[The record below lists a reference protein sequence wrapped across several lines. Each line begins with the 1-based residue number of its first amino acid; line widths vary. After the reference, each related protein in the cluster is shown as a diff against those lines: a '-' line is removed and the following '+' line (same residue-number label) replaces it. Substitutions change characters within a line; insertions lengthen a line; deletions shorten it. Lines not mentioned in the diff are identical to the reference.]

1 MRLNV
6 GDVLDSLDINAD
18 WKSDKPCVKRVKDI
32 FEKPSFF
39 LDGAKGNDVRQG
51 RLGNCWMAAA
61 VSAVTNKSG
70 LIERLCPARN
80 EEVGVYG
87 FVFHRD
93 GEWST
98 TIVDDHLFLIHDDF
112 SSSKNLNGRRLL
124 EITGKDFDDEDIT
137 AEQRYRELY
146 QRGSSALYYGKCQ
159 DPNETWFPLLEKAYA
174 KAHGVSKIF
183 PSSSVLN
190 LPAWAVKSRRLGWDV
205 SFGLDATTQANESRD
220 FPQKKWAMIVSS
232 KARRLKILSS
242 SMNHGIDKRYTGLQ
256 FPSGRLC
263 GRCI

>member
-1 MRLNV
+1 MTAIVKESQRTNKNYTDFDFCMRLNV

-93 GEWST
+93 GECQFRFLGP
-98 TIVDDHLFLIHDDF
+98 LFPLSCSYKIYI
-112 SSSKNLNGRRLL
+112 SSP
-124 EITGKDFDDEDIT
+124 
-137 AEQRYRELY
+137 ELY
-146 QRGSSALYYGKCQ
+146 RAL
-159 DPNETWFPLLEKAYA
+159 
-174 KAHGVSKIF
+174 H
-183 PSSSVLN
+183 
-190 LPAWAVKSRRLGWDV
+190 
-205 SFGLDATTQANESRD
+205 
-220 FPQKKWAMIVSS
+220 
-232 KARRLKILSS
+232 
-242 SMNHGIDKRYTGLQ
+242 
-256 FPSGRLC
+256 
-263 GRCI
+263 